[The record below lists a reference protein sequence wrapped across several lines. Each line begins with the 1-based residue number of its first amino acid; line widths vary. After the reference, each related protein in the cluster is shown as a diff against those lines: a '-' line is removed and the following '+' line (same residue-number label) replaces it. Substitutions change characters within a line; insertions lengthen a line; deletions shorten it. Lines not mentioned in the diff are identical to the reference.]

1 MIKKISLPVVLAV
14 LVIFLYWYEFIVLE
28 ELPVEQSEI
37 LKAYDYQPNEPAG
50 RVREPPVALTTPTYL
65 EVNMA
70 TVNSTD
76 PTQDELPEIPSWEVA
91 IDDEQMYAI
100 EGFSHKAGALSS

>member
-1 MIKKISLPVVLAV
+1 
-14 LVIFLYWYEFIVLE
+14 
-28 ELPVEQSEI
+28 
-37 LKAYDYQPNEPAG
+37 
-50 RVREPPVALTTPTYL
+50 
-65 EVNMA
+65 MA